1 MEWIMSIEQ
10 AKKQAKSLRRLLPAF
25 IAEHPDGGKLADFQ
39 ELVARTHGYPSFH
52 AMLEAHKAS
61 DQKRQDSIGLGALR
75 VSYQG
80 IESWEMYDLDG
91 NPKKSK
97 RIAFGELRLPV
108 AEYSEEDTLY
118 AVTEEFDEA
127 CDMEGGLTGD
137 FDDYSPQ
144 SLNKLLRL
152 AAKLT
157 KQEQAFVD
165 GYAFQVGAYVHT
177 GQNRKAINLAEPLV
191 AAIFEMIAK
200 CADEHKAKELLIPYA
215 HLSNRPFH
223 RLAHG
228 LVLAY
233 LAERDTDKGISLA
246 KRMFSL
252 WPNDNMGFRFIIADP
267 YGNE

>member
-1 MEWIMSIEQ
+1 MSIEQ
-10 AKKQAKSLRRLLPAF
+10 AKKQAKNLRRFLPAF

-52 AMLEAHKAS
+52 AMSEAHKAS
-61 DQKRQDSIGLGALR
+61 DQKQPDPLGLGALI

-80 IESWEMYDLDG
+80 IESWEMYDLNG

-97 RIAFGELRLPV
+97 RLAYGVLSLPV
-108 AEYSEEDTLY
+108 PHHSEEDTLST
-118 AVTEEFDEA
+118 VTAEFDSA
-127 CDMEGGLTGD
+127 CEMEGGLTGD

-157 KQEQAFVD
+157 KQEPAFVE

-177 GQNRKAINLAEPLV
+177 GQYSKAIRLAEPV
-191 AAIFEMIAK
+191 VEAIFGMITK
-200 CADEHKAKELLIPYA
+200 CADEHKAKELLMPYA
-215 HLSNRPFH
+215 CLSNRPFH

-233 LAERDTDKGISLA
+233 LAERDTDKGGSLA

-267 YGNE
+267 YGTD